1 MATGGLLFLHPTLCY
16 PRQTRRFGTGDRMP
30 FTDIVPG
37 ISLTKC
43 YDFAFSCE
51 VLPPTEPGT

>member
-1 MATGGLLFLHPTLCY
+1 VATGSLLFLHPTLCY
-16 PRQTRRFGTGDRMP
+16 PRRTRRFGTGDRMP
-30 FTDIVPG
+30 LTDIVSG

-51 VLPPTEPGT
+51 VLPPT